1 VFWYIGVPAVVLGT
15 LGAAL
20 LSRRCLRGWAPAWTL
35 PLMVFGWAIVATLY
49 RPAITPDHPWASRR
63 LVPAV
68 LPGFIL
74 LAVWVSGWLAGRL
87 GQRGWGR
94 AARGL
99 VVSCCAAALLIPA
112 VITTFG
118 LGIEQGG
125 PAGIRLTADGL
136 AFKRTYQGEIAAVDR
151 LCAAIPPRSSVVFI
165 ADGGSSEDAARRLA
179 EVVRGMCGDPVAR
192 VARLNQPRFNPVQLV
207 VRGIERAGRRPVLLA
222 GDPSLLKP
230 YGGQI
235 RQVMRLRTRKDENA
249 LTTPPTHTLSFVL
262 NVWMSEPA
270 P

>member
-1 VFWYIGVPAVVLGT
+1 VVLGT

-165 ADGGSSEDAARRLA
+165 GSGGGGPADRLA
-179 EVVRGMCGDPVAR
+179 EVVRGMCGDPAALINHAAGHFTTVEQ
-192 VARLNQPRFNPVQLV
+192 VIQ
-207 VRGIERAGRRPVLLA
+207 GIRRAGRRPVLLS
-222 GDPSLLKP
+222 GHQSRLEP